1 MSVLMC
7 LGTFFGLVFTAAPVE
22 EPELTKEEKNI
33 VTETNKVRAKADLPP
48 LKIHPLLC
56 KAAKGHARNLAKQ
69 DVLVHD
75 LDGENPGDRILKAGY
90 KFHTWRENVCR
101 GQKNAAQAVSDWM
114 QSPTHSANILG
125 TDSTEIGV
133 AIAIDAK
140 KRKYYVQVFA
150 SPKQP

>member
-1 MSVLMC
+1 MSVLGC
-7 LGTFFGLVFTAAPVE
+7 LAPLIGLLMAATPVE

-33 VTETNKVRAKADLPP
+33 VTETNKVRAKNDLPP
-48 LKIHPLLC
+48 LQINALLC

-90 KFHTWRENVCR
+90 KFLTWRENICR

-114 QSPTHSANILG
+114 ESPTHSANILG
-125 TDSTEIGV
+125 KDSTEIGV
-133 AIAIDAK
+133 AIAVDAK